1 MPAEV
6 EAKLRAT
13 GTDVLAALAKAP
25 TLGEADLGS
34 PHTFDEVDIYLDTAD
49 GRLAAARWACRLRDR
64 GDGPYVSLKGPAAAV
79 SVDGVHRRPEHEGPA
94 TASFDPS
101 IWPPSEAR
109 DLLIAMTGG
118 AQLVERV
125 RLLQRRIERAVTVR
139 ARHLGTLSLD
149 EVRVGRGTEV
159 LDGTLHVVE
168 LELATDDDGSV
179 AALDRLAADL
189 AAWPGLQPDPTTK
202 LAHALAALGDG
213 A

>member
-6 EAKLRAT
+6 EAKLRAKSI
-13 GTDVLAALAKAP
+13 DVLGALAEAP
-25 TLGEADLGS
+25 TLGEADLG
-34 PHTFDEVDIYLDTAD
+34 PAQTFDEVDIYLDTAD

-79 SVDGVHRRPEHEGPA
+79 SAGGVHRRPEHEGPA

-101 IWPPSEAR
+101 TWPPSEAR
-109 DLLIAMTGG
+109 DLLVGLTDG
-118 AQLVERV
+118 AELVERV
-125 RLLQRRIERAVTVR
+125 RLLQRRTERSVMVGD
-139 ARHLGTLSLD
+139 RHLGTLTLD

-168 LELATDDDGSV
+168 LELAADDDGSV

-189 AAWPGLQPDPTTK
+189 AAWPGLEPDPTTK